1 MKSKEPPKYG
11 RKKQSHNK
19 LRSEIKNTV
28 VSAIIKYNEHNKIYN
43 SCSLQLKQV
52 IVIKIILLIVLN
64 VDLEMLTSFSLFSSS
79 FVFYLILALL
89 FICIIYIFFEFGI
102 LSLKLGSPKTLKYWI
117 GVQQGQSYLMGR
129 RCLFSLGWPP
139 FQ

>member
-102 LSLKLGSPKTLKYWI
+102 PQDFEILDWCPAGPVLPHGEKVPRWPWLATLL
-117 GVQQGQSYLMGR
+117 VMVSQ
-129 RCLFSLGWPP
+129 
-139 FQ
+139 

>member
-43 SCSLQLKQV
+43 SCSLHLKQV

-129 RCLFSLGWPP
+129 RCLVGLGWPP

>member
-52 IVIKIILLIVLN
+52 TVIKIILLIVLN

-129 RCLFSLGWPP
+129 RCLVGLGWPP

>member
-117 GVQQGQSYLMGR
+117 GAQQGQSYLMGR
-129 RCLFSLGWPP
+129 RCLIGLGWPP

>member
-52 IVIKIILLIVLN
+52 TVIKIILLIVLN

>member
-52 IVIKIILLIVLN
+52 YNCDKNNIAYSI
-64 VDLEMLTSFSLFSSS
+64 E
-79 FVFYLILALL
+79 
-89 FICIIYIFFEFGI
+89 C
-102 LSLKLGSPKTLKYWI
+102 
-117 GVQQGQSYLMGR
+117 
-129 RCLFSLGWPP
+129 
-139 FQ
+139 

>member
-52 IVIKIILLIVLN
+52 TVIKIILLIVLN

-89 FICIIYIFFEFGI
+89 FICIVYIFFEFGI

-129 RCLFSLGWPP
+129 RCLFSFGWPP

>member
-129 RCLFSLGWPP
+129 RCLFSPGWRPL
-139 FQ
+139 Q

>member
-52 IVIKIILLIVLN
+52 TVIKIILLIVLN

-89 FICIIYIFFEFGI
+89 FICIVYIFFEFGI

-129 RCLFSLGWPP
+129 RCLVGLGWPP

>member
-117 GVQQGQSYLMGR
+117 DVQQGQSYLMGR
-129 RCLFSLGWPP
+129 RCLVGLGWPP

>member
-19 LRSEIKNTV
+19 LRSKIKNTV

-129 RCLFSLGWPP
+129 RCLVGLGWPP

>member
-129 RCLFSLGWPP
+129 RCLFSLGWRPL
-139 FQ
+139 Q